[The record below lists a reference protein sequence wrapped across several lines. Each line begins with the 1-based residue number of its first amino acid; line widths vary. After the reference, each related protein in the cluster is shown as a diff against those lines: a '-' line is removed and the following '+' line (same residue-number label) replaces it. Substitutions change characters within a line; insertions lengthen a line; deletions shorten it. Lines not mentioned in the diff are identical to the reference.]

1 MLLNTPSKIVF
12 TKPTIGK
19 VLNYCISHS
28 ETLMIMQTT
37 QFFSRHRYSINYWQD
52 TIDPLTLPHIIK
64 EAHKRTKGGALW
76 AVFVKLVPIDMAV
89 CSDHADSFELDHFDK
104 NFHLI
109 FWLKSE

>member
-37 QFFSRHRYSINYWQD
+37 QILVDTDTVLTIHRTQ
-52 TIDPLTLPHIIK
+52 
-64 EAHKRTKGGALW
+64 
-76 AVFVKLVPIDMAV
+76 
-89 CSDHADSFELDHFDK
+89 
-104 NFHLI
+104 
-109 FWLKSE
+109 